1 MTPARRERWRAVLVS
16 SAVLAAVAFP
26 GLRLLVD
33 RESGDGFP
41 LSTFPMFT
49 EDHGRVLELPTVVEV
64 TATGVERL
72 SPAEIA
78 GTDQVVQA
86 WETVRRA
93 VERGRDAAHDLC
105 DEVAGRVDGPTTLAV
120 VVERYDIVA
129 WAAHPHGE
137 PQNRRTVARCRSHP

>member
-1 MTPARRERWRAVLVS
+1 MTPGHRERCRAVLVS
-16 SAVLAAVAFP
+16 AVVLVAVALP
-26 GLRLLVD
+26 GMRLLVD

-49 EDHGRVLELPTVVEV
+49 EDHGRVLELPTVVAV

-93 VERGRDAAHDLC
+93 VERGRDAARELC
-105 DEVAGRVDGPTTLAV
+105 DEVAGRVDGPASLAV
-120 VVERYDIVA
+120 VVERYDILA
-129 WAAHPHGE
+129 WAAHPSDP
-137 PQNRRTVARCRSHP
+137 PQNRRTVARCRSHG